1 MADHIEVARAF
12 VTIVPSMEGSQGE
25 IAKQLNAETEPAAK
39 EAGEK
44 SGKSFGE
51 GLGKGIKAAAGVITG
66 ALTAATASAIS
77 LGKSF
82 VNAAKSTAE
91 MGDSISKQSQKLGL
105 SKKYY
110 QELSYVLQL
119 AGSDISKITGGI
131 KTLTNKIDAAKN
143 GNKEAIANFKALGV
157 SLKDLKNLSRE
168 DIFSKVIEGLQKM
181 PESSKRAAIANKLL
195 GKSGQELTPLFNM
208 TTAEM
213 KRAIQTANDYGM
225 VMDDKAIKASENFQD
240 SLTTLKGTITGLK
253 NNLMSQFLPALS
265 SITDGLAM
273 IFGSKSDA
281 DRQAGIKTIE
291 YGISNLATKLTE
303 VAPAFF
309 EAAGKIINAL
319 VQGIAP
325 MLPSLIT
332 AMFSIVSQA
341 IQTMVSMLPQLMPT
355 IITAVTSF
363 VSMLIQV
370 LPILIDA
377 LMRILTAL
385 AEWLAKPAN
394 AAIIANGIVAMIT
407 SLAKTIST
415 TLPILLPAIVQLIG
429 EVAKCLTEEEN
440 LRLILDAIGKILF
453 AIGEAI
459 LKSIPILLESIG
471 KVIGNLFVAATD
483 LVADSIEIFVNNFKV
498 GWKMFTDWI
507 ANAGK
512 AIVNFFTNIKNK
524 IVEFFTNIK
533 NKISEFIGNIKQFF
547 ADAFNKIKEGVQGA
561 IEKVKGFFSDMFQ
574 HLKELP
580 KKAIDAGKNIVSGI
594 IDGVKSMIKKAVDA
608 VKNLGKNMLDGI
620 KGFFKIK
627 SPSRVMRDVVGK
639 NLALGI
645 GEGFERGM
653 EEVNTDIDGIMSD
666 LTTDM
671 TATVTATGT
680 SGSTLDGSDVTN
692 YNGGNITL
700 NIYGTEGQDVNA
712 LAEIIAVKLQN
723 LTARKGAVYA

>member
-44 SGKSFGE
+44 SGKTFGE

-105 SKKYY
+105 SKKYF

-119 AGSDISKITGGI
+119 CGSDISKITGGI

-181 PESSKRAAIANKLL
+181 PESSRRAALANKLL
-195 GKSGQELTPLFNM
+195 GRSGQELTPLFNM

-253 NNLMSQFLPALS
+253 NSLMSQFLPALT

-303 VAPAFF
+303 VAPTFF

-385 AEWLAKPAN
+385 AEWLAKPEN

-407 SLAKTIST
+407 SLSKTIST